1 MKRTLF
7 GLTLSALVTLFFLW
21 LITRGFGQLMD
32 LLRGVGQPG
41 KGGNALSMLGI
52 GLAVFVPLLFY
63 RLRRARR
70 ARAARNAAASNG
82 LPGAAS
88 SPWSSDKT
96 S

>member
-32 LLRGVGQPG
+32 LLRGAGRPG
-41 KGGNALSMLGI
+41 KGTSALSMLGI

-63 RLRRARR
+63 RLRRARK
-70 ARAARNAAASNG
+70 ARSARNAAARDGTPS
-82 LPGAAS
+82 AS
-88 SPWSSDKT
+88 ASPWSSGRT